1 MPTHRICIGIVVG
14 SVIATTSPSLAQ
26 TTTASVVMGQ
36 NLAKTFCRDYHQ
48 IGIEG
53 SKPRADVPSF
63 LEIANLRSTTDMSI
77 RTFLQIEHSKM
88 PNYQLTPDQTENVM
102 AFIMSLQK

>member
-1 MPTHRICIGIVVG
+1 MRLRLISIGIFVVTI
-14 SVIATTSPSLAQ
+14 IATTSPGLTQDISQ
-26 TTTASVVMGQ
+26 SVAMGQ
-36 NLAKTFCRDYHQ
+36 NLAKTFCRDCHQ

-63 LEIANLRSTTDMSI
+63 LEIANLPSTTALSI
-77 RTFLQIEHSKM
+77 RAFIQIKHNQM
-88 PNYQLTPDQTENVM
+88 PNYQLTRDQTENVI